1 MSTNVLDD
9 SNIDDAKTL
18 LIIVIPAIVKKKK
31 AERWKL

>member
-18 LIIVIPAIVKKKK
+18 LIIVIPAIVSKS
-31 AERWKL
+31 